1 MKEFD
6 YDLDYKTL
14 ILQLKKI
21 ANFIVLEGESKECY
35 WYGLTL
41 TIYALI
47 GDL

>member
-1 MKEFD
+1 MNWI
-6 YDLDYKTL
+6 TNSL
-14 ILQLKKI
+14 ILQIQKL
-21 ANFIVLEGESKECY
+21 ANFIALEGESKECY